1 MSLVARE
8 PLYIGIHRAHN
19 PGDVVPEA
27 HVKKY
32 GWEGSVESTE
42 EQFDPAQHNSEAV
55 LAYLATAAPEE
66 QERVLAAE
74 RGGKARR
81 AVLGQ

>member
-1 MSLVARE
+1 MSFVARE

-42 EQFDPAQHNSEAV
+42 EQFDPARHNSETV
-55 LAYLATAAPEE
+55 VAYLADADEAER
-66 QERVLAAE
+66 ERVLAVE
-74 RGGKARR
+74 REGKARK
-81 AVLGQ
+81 AVLGE